1 MPAGVLSSACAV
13 HLRLGRSR
21 GADKETAVSTEWS
34 MFDLAIEGGIA
45 KPNINF
51 LLADC
56 DSLDRIG

>member
-1 MPAGVLSSACAV
+1 
-13 HLRLGRSR
+13 
-21 GADKETAVSTEWS
+21 